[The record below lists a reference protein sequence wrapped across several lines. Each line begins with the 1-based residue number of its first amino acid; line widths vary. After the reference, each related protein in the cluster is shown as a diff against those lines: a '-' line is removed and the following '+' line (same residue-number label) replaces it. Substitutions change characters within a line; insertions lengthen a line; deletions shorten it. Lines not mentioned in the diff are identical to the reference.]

1 MIQLGKHSSM
11 KQVVYIHKDMPNGYI
26 NAGAVPLSELGVQVT
41 NEQEVRLACTTPTAV
56 QPELP
61 ATATV

>member
-1 MIQLGKHSSM
+1 M
-11 KQVVYIHKDMPNGYI
+11 KQVVYIRKDIPNGYT